1 MLSYNIVRDSD
12 IMAINRS
19 KQENASD
26 SIVYRDTSGVLHTID
41 LEVCAKNYSEI
52 TGLNNNLVGER
63 KIDEHYVL
71 LYTSGVPTKII
82 FSKFFIFHPTDYIGL
97 CGSRNRRFLS
107 LIKLLDETKFRT
119 RDLS

>member
-1 MLSYNIVRDSD
+1 MLSYNIVHDSD

-82 FSKFFIFHPTDYIGL
+82 FSKFFIMPRY
-97 CGSRNRRFLS
+97 S
-107 LIKLLDETKFRT
+107 LPISFASPFITFVFIFNNST
-119 RDLS
+119 TCVITIS